1 MTNISKQDV
10 INVTVDYID
19 ALKTYEQLVQKHGLI
34 TTAEILKAYE
44 EVEKSHKR
52 YIDITKSYIRKSKR

>member
-10 INVTVDYID
+10 INVTVEYIN

-34 TTAEILKAYE
+34 TTTEILKAYE

-52 YIDITKSYIRKSKR
+52 YIDITKSYIRKPKR

>member
-10 INVTVDYID
+10 INVTTDYIN
-19 ALKTYEQLVQKHGLI
+19 ALKAYEQLVQKHGLI
-34 TTAEILKAYE
+34 TTTEILEAYE

-52 YIDITKSYIRKSKR
+52 YIDVTKSYIQRPKR